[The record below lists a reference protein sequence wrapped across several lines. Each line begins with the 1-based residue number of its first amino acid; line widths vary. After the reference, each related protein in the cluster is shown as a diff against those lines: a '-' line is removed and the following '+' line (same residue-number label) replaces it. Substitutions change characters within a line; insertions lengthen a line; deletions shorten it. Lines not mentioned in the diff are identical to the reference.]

1 MIQEVFLKEFWDTV
15 ALQFFELV
23 EEFLPKPPCRLLIHR
38 LLQLA
43 CLAAPYPI
51 GLRAT
56 TLLPPPQRICEEVFW
71 QQSVACRA
79 LHG

>member
-1 MIQEVFLKEFWDTV
+1 MNLGVFLKEFWDTV

-23 EEFLPKPPCRLLIHR
+23 EEFLPKPPC
-38 LLQLA
+38 
-43 CLAAPYPI
+43 PS

-56 TLLPPPQRICEEVFW
+56 TLLPPPQRICEEVFL